1 MRPLHAH
8 LSPRLWRRLS
18 FSNHE
23 ANDQTGIDFRGENAS
38 IQTYRDVETGQRPCD
53 VRNAHARRDFLI
65 GNDERTGGKPPFGLR
80 PTVGNRIRAFCKQV
94 DAEAYSTVSLTFPF
108 IALPTFAHDHV
119 PSSKPSHYRL
129 LSPYLVHL
137 CVSFR
142 GPSSP
147 ESCSPGQ
154 HRGGL
159 QQALT
164 LEGQEPPSMRVY
176 RDALLHKI
184 WPPRRSMA

>member
-1 MRPLHAH
+1 MRPLHAQ

-80 PTVGNRIRAFCKQV
+80 PTVGITFHVSVYHQGLPASSIISYPPWAIDHNRFRQEGLLMTEIHGCHWTGKELANRCTS
-94 DAEAYSTVSLTFPF
+94 DSES
-108 IALPTFAHDHV
+108 FAKH
-119 PSSKPSHYRL
+119 PQRL
-129 LSPYLVHL
+129 L
-137 CVSFR
+137 
-142 GPSSP
+142 
-147 ESCSPGQ
+147 
-154 HRGGL
+154 
-159 QQALT
+159 T
-164 LEGQEPPSMRVY
+164 DSMRC
-176 RDALLHKI
+176 RPGDINRHAS
-184 WPPRRSMA
+184 R